1 MEIHEIEKK
10 IVELKLRER
19 ELLEKRTRSRVK
31 LLFNAESLPVV
42 NNIVEDFFIKLMG
55 IDKRSIRK
63 DSHGVKSEGRN
74 NDEFLSQVNVII
86 SSDKMTDRC
95 AGCRELSVSVIVDSG
110 FDDASV
116 RQDERS
122 IMDEIESVR
131 SSFDELLS
139 LKRSI
144 KKN

>member
-1 MEIHEIEKK
+1 MEINEIEKQ

-19 ELLEKRTRSRVK
+19 DLLEKRTRSRVK
-31 LLFNAESLPVV
+31 LLFNAENLPVV
-42 NNIVEDFFIKLMG
+42 NSIIEGFFISQMN
-55 IDKRSIRK
+55 IDKRSIRR

-74 NDEFLSQVNVII
+74 NEEFLSLVNVII

-110 FDDASV
+110 FEDSSV
-116 RQDERS
+116 RDDERS

-131 SSFDELLS
+131 NNFDELLS

-144 KKN
+144 KKI

>member
-1 MEIHEIEKK
+1 MEINEIEKK

-19 ELLEKRTRSRVK
+19 ELMEKRTRARVR
-31 LLFNAESLPVV
+31 LLFNAENLPVV
-42 NNIVEDFFIKLMG
+42 STIVEDFFINSMK

-63 DSHGVKSEGRN
+63 DSHGVMSGGRN
-74 NDEFLSQVNVII
+74 NEEFLSQVNVTI

-95 AGCRELSVSVIVDSG
+95 AGCRLLSVSVTVDSG
-110 FDDASV
+110 FEDMAV
-116 RQDERS
+116 RQEESS
-122 IMDEIESVR
+122 IMDEIERVR
-131 SSFDELLS
+131 NSFEEFLA

>member
-1 MEIHEIEKK
+1 MEINEIEKK

-42 NNIVEDFFIKLMG
+42 NNIVDDFFINLMG

-63 DSHGVKSEGRN
+63 NSHGVKSEGRN
-74 NDEFLSQVNVII
+74 NEEFLSQVNVII

-110 FDDASV
+110 FDDSSV
-116 RQDERS
+116 RNDERS
-122 IMDEIESVR
+122 LMDEIESLR
-131 SSFDELLS
+131 NSIDELIVR
-139 LKRSI
+139 KRSI
-144 KKN
+144 KKI

>member
-1 MEIHEIEKK
+1 MEINEIEKK

-42 NNIVEDFFIKLMG
+42 NNIVDDFFINLMG

-63 DSHGVKSEGRN
+63 NSHGVKSEGRN
-74 NDEFLSQVNVII
+74 NEEFLSQVNVII

-110 FDDASV
+110 FDDSAV
-116 RQDERS
+116 RQDERCL
-122 IMDEIESVR
+122 MDEIESLR
-131 SSFDELLS
+131 NSIDELIAR
-139 LKRSI
+139 KRSI
-144 KKN
+144 KKV

>member
-1 MEIHEIEKK
+1 MEINEIEKK

-42 NNIVEDFFIKLMG
+42 NNIVDDFFINLMG

-63 DSHGVKSEGRN
+63 NSHGVKSEGRN
-74 NDEFLSQVNVII
+74 NEEFLSQVNVII

-110 FDDASV
+110 FDDSSV
-116 RQDERS
+116 RNDERS
-122 IMDEIESVR
+122 LMDEIESLR
-131 SSFDELLS
+131 NSIDELIAR
-139 LKRSI
+139 KRSI
-144 KKN
+144 KKI

>member
-1 MEIHEIEKK
+1 MEINEIEKK

-42 NNIVEDFFIKLMG
+42 NNIVEDFFINLMG

-74 NDEFLSQVNVII
+74 NEEFLSQINVII

-95 AGCRELSVSVIVDSG
+95 AGCRELFVSVIVDSG
-110 FDDASV
+110 FEDSSV
-116 RQDERS
+116 RQDEHNL
-122 IMDEIESVR
+122 MDEIESLR
-131 SSFDELLS
+131 NSIDELLT

-144 KKN
+144 KKI

>member
-1 MEIHEIEKK
+1 MEINEIEKK

-19 ELLEKRTRSRVK
+19 ELMEMRTRARVR
-31 LLFNAESLPVV
+31 LLFNAENLSVV
-42 NNIVEDFFIKLMG
+42 NTIVEDFFINSMK

-63 DSHGVKSEGRN
+63 DSHGVMSEGRN
-74 NDEFLSQVNVII
+74 KEEFLSQINVVI

-95 AGCRELSVSVIVDSG
+95 AGCRALSVTVTVDSG
-110 FDDASV
+110 FEDMDV
-116 RQDERS
+116 RNEERS

-131 SSFDELLS
+131 NSFDEFLA

-144 KKN
+144 RKV